1 MRYKDYQ
8 VVRFKTIQE
17 LNDEVNKAFKYGFVP
32 LGGVTINNMFYCQAL
47 ARPVEKESVNV
58 QKTDEFIRVD

>member
-1 MRYKDYQ
+1 MQYKDYQ

-17 LNDEVNKAFKYGFVP
+17 LNDEMNIALKLGFVP
-32 LGGVTINNMFYCQAL
+32 LGGVAVNNSFYCQAV
-47 ARPVEKESVNV
+47 ARPIKEESVNV